1 LRIVCYSFSLLV
13 VSGSF
18 FSPGLDIGMEI
29 SSWGRRDDKGL
40 RIEGL
45 IPAQTSIAPN
55 ETDFLWK
62 EGPLL

>member
-1 LRIVCYSFSLLV
+1 MLFILPARRFGV
-13 VSGSF
+13 
-18 FSPGLDIGMEI
+18 FSPGLDIGVEI

-55 ETDFLWK
+55 ETDFPWK
-62 EGPLL
+62 GIICFR